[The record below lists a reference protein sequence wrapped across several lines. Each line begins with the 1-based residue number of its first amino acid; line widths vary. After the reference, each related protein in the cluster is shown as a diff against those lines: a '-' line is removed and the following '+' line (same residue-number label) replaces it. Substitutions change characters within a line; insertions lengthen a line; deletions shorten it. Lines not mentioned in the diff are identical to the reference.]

1 MRGVDTNVLVRFLV
15 GDDPGQASR
24 AASLFTRA
32 TAEGERLFVAQIVVC
47 ELVWVLGY
55 AYDKSRSEIA
65 AGLETLMRARQLTF
79 EDVDQLRAAVER
91 FAAGDG
97 DLADWLIWERSRAAG
112 AERVVT
118 FDGRLLRSP
127 EFVEV

>member
-15 GDDPGQASR
+15 GDDPPQASR
-24 AASLFTRA
+24 AASLFARA
-32 TAEGERLFVAQIVVC
+32 TVKGERFFVPQIVVC

-55 AYDKSRSEIA
+55 AYEKGRAEIA
-65 AGLETLMRARQLTF
+65 AGLETLLRARQLSF
-79 EDVDQLRAAVER
+79 EEIDQVRRALER
-91 FAAGDG
+91 FAAGEG

-112 AERVVT
+112 AESVVT

-127 EFVEV
+127 EFAEV